1 MKVEQFVMAYGVE
14 QDRLRALLPD
24 GFSSLRPV
32 LRINA
37 AIRDEKT
44 GYAVRPSERNR
55 GLATQILRQGLSL
68 AAQFGFDGVLC
79 VCDADN
85 AASETVILKNGGV
98 LEDERY
104 DPEEAVAVRRYWIDL
119 PK

>member
-1 MKVEQFVMAYGVE
+1 MRSMLP
-14 QDRLRALLPD
+14 DRDVLVRTIRIPAAHGSIPALLLLPR
-24 GFSSLRPV
+24 SS
-32 LRINA
+32 A
-37 AIRDEKT
+37 ST
-44 GYAVRPSERNR
+44 G
-55 GLATQILRQGLSL
+55 
-68 AAQFGFDGVLC
+68 

-104 DPEEAVAVRRYWIDL
+104 DPEEAVTVRRYWIDL